1 MMMRLKWW
9 ILISIILSIASFWQ
23 LYYILTNV
31 WPDPNS
37 LFAPPQLLVLS
48 LMFTGLTLAAVPVT
62 AYLNHRFAE
71 PDWPT
76 RDKSRLLRQGAWVG
90 LIGVLLAYIQ
100 LLRAFNWAVA
110 VVLVGVFIF
119 IELFFLTRE

>member
-1 MMMRLKWW
+1 MRLKWW
-9 ILISIILSIASFWQ
+9 ILCSLLLAVASFLF
-23 LYYILTNV
+23 LYYIIHNI
-31 WPDPNS
+31 WPNPTS
-37 LFAPPQLLVLS
+37 LFAPPQLLLLS
-48 LMFTGLTLAAVPVT
+48 SMFMGLSSATVPVT
-62 AYLNHRFAE
+62 AYLNYRFAK
-71 PDWPT
+71 PDWYS

-90 LIGVLLAYIQ
+90 LLGVLLAYIQ